1 MATKKKDTP
10 RTAAPAPRARAGW
23 SGNISFGLVTFPV
36 QAFNAVNREQS
47 DIHFNQLHAGCHRR
61 IKYQKVCPVHGEV
74 TKDEIV
80 SGYEYEKDHYV
91 EIEPEELAALRTERE
106 RALTI
111 DTFVE
116 EGAIDPRYFD
126 GRMYYLAPDGAAA
139 EEPYAVIAEGLA
151 KEKRCG
157 VGTMVFS
164 SKEQLALV
172 RSQGGILHLAM
183 LNYDEEI
190 RQPEETVGTIKAPSG
205 LARKVQ
211 LAQTLIRSW
220 SDKDFDFSAYD
231 DPYRERVQEL
241 IEAKLAGRKFKVPQE
256 EEALPVINLMDAL
269 KKSLARAPAA
279 AKKGRGRK
287 KRSSA

>member
-1 MATKKKDTP
+1 MAKTKKP
-10 RTAAPAPRARAGW
+10 RAAVPRARAGW
-23 SGNISFGLVTFPV
+23 SGNVSFGLVTFPV

-47 DIHFNQLHAGCHRR
+47 DIHFHQLHKNCHRR
-61 IKYQKVCPVHGEV
+61 IKYQKTCPVHGEV
-74 TKDEIV
+74 AKDEIV

-91 EIEPEELAALRTERE
+91 EIEPEELAALRTDRE

-111 DTFVE
+111 DTFIE
-116 EGAIDPRYFD
+116 EGAIDPRYYD
-126 GRMYYLAPDGAAA
+126 GRMYYLGPDGAAA
-139 EEPYAVIAEGLA
+139 EEPYAVIAHALE
-151 KEKRCG
+151 KERRCG
-157 VGTMVFS
+157 IGTMVFS

-172 RSQGGILHLAM
+172 RSVDGILHLAM

-190 RQPEETVGTIKAPSG
+190 RQPEEAVGTIKAPSG

-211 LAQTLIRSW
+211 LAQTLIKSW
-220 SDKDFDFSAYD
+220 TAKDFDFSAYD
-231 DPYRERVQEL
+231 DPYRERVNEL
-241 IEAKLAGRKFKVPQE
+241 IQAKLEGRTFKVSQE
-256 EEALPVINLMDAL
+256 ETAPPVINLMDAL